1 MIVDDYGLEWNR
13 EFGMTDSAELIS
25 QMGLRA
31 FLTTVAEYI
40 EDDIEAENIQKVL
53 EQW

>member
-1 MIVDDYGLEWNR
+1 MIVDDYGLEWDR
-13 EFGMTDSAELIS
+13 EFGMTESSELIS

-40 EDDIEAENIQKVL
+40 EDDIEAENIKKVL